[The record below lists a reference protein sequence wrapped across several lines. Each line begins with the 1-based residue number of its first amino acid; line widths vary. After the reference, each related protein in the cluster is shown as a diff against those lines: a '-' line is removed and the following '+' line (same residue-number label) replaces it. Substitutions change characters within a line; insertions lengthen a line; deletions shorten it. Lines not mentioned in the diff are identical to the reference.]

1 MGTLNEVAITL
12 FDQIDE
18 QLAEALKSDCAIHAP
33 GIEIIGVRVTKPDV
47 PSHIKSEFEKREASV
62 AALRVAEQQRLVIE
76 AQAETEARKQ
86 SIDAKRD
93 ADVAAINSQ
102 MQVAQQKAE
111 QEKEAI
117 KDAMHLAHE
126 KALADAEAY
135 KTEKRAA
142 ANKLLLTPEYLELRK
157 YENIAAN
164 SKIYFGDKIPTAIGS
179 NVLGGISR

>member
-1 MGTLNEVAITL
+1 MGHHEINQFCSKHTLNEVAITL

-18 QLAEALKSDCAIHAP
+18 KLAEALKLDCAIHAP

-47 PSHIKSEFEKREASV
+47 PSHIKSEFEKREAAV
-62 AALRVAEQQRLVIE
+62 AALRVAEQQSIE
-76 AQAETEARKQ
+76 
-86 SIDAKRD
+86 AKRD

-164 SKIYFGDKIPTAIGS
+164 AKIYFGEKIPTAIGS
-179 NVLGGISR
+179 SLETIKRWR